1 MERWKRKE
9 IIQIKINEIKEKSTI
24 NSLKN
29 LRFKMFV
36 DEQTI
41 NKIAP
46 VLEVINGYN
55 AKAEKIIFKVNDYE
69 TNIEN
74 LKKVIEE
81 VQKFGNWFIPSPVS
95 KKWYEV
101 EVDDIKLGIQELF
114 KLYGEDF
121 FTIIL
126 KEENTL
132 IDVFWDEEYE
142 GINNEWLGIYC
153 IYIKTLCCLRQQNH
167 E

>member
-1 MERWKRKE
+1 MEKLERKE
-9 IIQIKINEIKEKSTI
+9 KIQIKINEIKEKEAI

-29 LRFKMFV
+29 LKFNKFV
-36 DEQTI
+36 DEEII
-41 NKIAP
+41 NKIKP
-46 VLEVINGYN
+46 VLKAINCN
-55 AKAEKIIFKVNDYE
+55 IEKPEKVMVTADDYE

-74 LKKVIEE
+74 LKEVIEKI
-81 VQKFGNWFIPSPVS
+81 QKSGNWFIPSPAHIS

-114 KLYGEDF
+114 KIYGQDF

-126 KEENTL
+126 KEEKTL

-142 GINNEWLGIYC
+142 GTYNKLGIYC
-153 IYIKTLCCLRQQNH
+153 IYIKAIYDW
-167 E
+167 